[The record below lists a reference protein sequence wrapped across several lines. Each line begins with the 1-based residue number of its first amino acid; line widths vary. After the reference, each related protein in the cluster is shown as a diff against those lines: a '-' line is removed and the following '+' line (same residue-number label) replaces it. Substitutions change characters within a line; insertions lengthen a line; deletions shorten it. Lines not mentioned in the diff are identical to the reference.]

1 MPRFI
6 VTGCYTGAALKG
18 MIENPSDREAAARGL
33 VEAAGGKLETYHMTT
48 GASDFT
54 FTAVM
59 DDAADL
65 LAGLM
70 VAAGAGAI
78 SDVRTQRAYTAA
90 EFTAIQKKAG
100 SMAAKYKAPA

>member
-6 VTGCYTGAALKG
+6 VTGCYTGAAFRG
-18 MIENPSDREAAARGL
+18 MIANPSDREAAARGL
-33 VEAAGGKLETYHMTT
+33 VEAAGGKLETYYMTT
-48 GASDFT
+48 GATDFT
-54 FTAVM
+54 FTAVI

-70 VAAGAGAI
+70 VASAAGAI
-78 SDVRTQRAYTAA
+78 SDVRTQRAFTAA

-100 SMAAKYKAPA
+100 SLAASYKAPA